1 MRIRQEKKLNRS
13 VGGNAVMTIVLLL
26 FGTLSVLP
34 ILLNVLQSVKPMNEL
49 FLYPPRFFVAQPTA
63 ENYKQI
69 FMLMSS
75 TWVPFSRYVF
85 NTVLVTVAGT
95 LGNILFCSLAAYPL
109 AKHRDMP
116 GARFLFQLVVVALMF
131 NAIVTDVVNYIT
143 ISALHWIDTY
153 LAVIVPA
160 CGSALG
166 LFIMKQFME
175 QLPNSPIEAATI
187 DGAGEYRIF
196 WQIVMPNVRSAWL
209 TVGIFAFIS
218 LWNGNNSTY
227 IYREELKSLPYAMN
241 QIMTGGITRAGAG
254 AAVAVLLMLAPIV
267 FFVLCQ
273 DRIVETMASSGMK
286 E

>member
-1 MRIRQEKKLNRS
+1 M
-13 VGGNAVMTIVLLL
+13 
-26 FGTLSVLP
+26 
-34 ILLNVLQSVKPMNEL
+34 
-49 FLYPPRFFVAQPTA
+49 
-63 ENYKQI
+63 
-69 FMLMSS
+69 
-75 TWVPFSRYVF
+75 
-85 NTVLVTVAGT
+85 
-95 LGNILFCSLAAYPL
+95 
-109 AKHRDMP
+109 
-116 GARFLFQLVVVALMF
+116 
-131 NAIVTDVVNYIT
+131 
-143 ISALHWIDTY
+143 
-153 LAVIVPA
+153 IVPA